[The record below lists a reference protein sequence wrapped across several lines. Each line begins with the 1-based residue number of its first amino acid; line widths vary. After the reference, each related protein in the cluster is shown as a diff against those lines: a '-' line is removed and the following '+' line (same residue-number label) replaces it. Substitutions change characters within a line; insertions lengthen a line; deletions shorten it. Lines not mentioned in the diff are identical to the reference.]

1 MSDLKSPNTIPSFP
15 THKFTH
21 CVKPTLHLIK
31 TRSLYRSP
39 PTHLLSLSPPLEFI
53 ATRYLAKMEGVQ
65 VLTRNNRSTGPE
77 SKQKRLPDLCPRCQ
91 SPNYILRNLSLCSGQ
106 HVSDQMIDLCSLRN
120 LKEGINDLVNK
131 QAGRYRRKLNNP
143 VTAHNCSSLS
153 FWIYFPYIY
162 VFSNFM
168 IK

>member
-1 MSDLKSPNTIPSFP
+1 MTLNQPCILTKHGLFINLLPLTSSP
-15 THKFTH
+15 
-21 CVKPTLHLIK
+21 
-31 TRSLYRSP
+31 SL
-39 PTHLLSLSPPLEFI
+39 LLSNLSRQRICLSSI
-53 ATRYLAKMEGVQ
+53 LKLAKLEGVQ

-91 SPNYILRNLSLCSGQ
+91 SPNHILRNLSLCSRQ

-143 VTAHNCSSLS
+143 VTVHNCSSLS

-162 VFSNFM
+162 VFSDFM